1 MILHDIILLITNINL
16 LLIKK
21 KVINSLSM
29 NLSPL
34 KLTCK
39 YQLYV
44 LLNVLLTVLD
54 NNTLERLANL
64 LTSEVKYLRRLSY
77 RSSNSLRD
85 TC

>member
-1 MILHDIILLITNINL
+1 MILYDIILLITNINL

-54 NNTLERLANL
+54 NNALERLANL
-64 LTSEVKYLRRLSY
+64 LTCEVEYL
-77 RSSNSLRD
+77 
-85 TC
+85 

>member
-34 KLTCK
+34 KLTCI

-44 LLNVLLTVLD
+44 LLNVFLTVLD
-54 NNTLERLANL
+54 NNALERLANL
-64 LTSEVKYLRRLSY
+64 LTSEVEYL
-77 RSSNSLRD
+77 
-85 TC
+85 

>member
-1 MILHDIILLITNINL
+1 MILYDIILLITNINL

-54 NNTLERLANL
+54 NNALERLSNL
-64 LTSEVKYLRRLSY
+64 LTSEVEYL
-77 RSSNSLRD
+77 
-85 TC
+85 

>member
-34 KLTCK
+34 KLTCI
-39 YQLYV
+39 YQLSV
-44 LLNVLLTVLD
+44 LLNVFLTVLD
-54 NNTLERLANL
+54 NNALERLANL
-64 LTSEVKYLRRLSY
+64 LSCEVEYL
-77 RSSNSLRD
+77 
-85 TC
+85 

>member
-54 NNTLERLANL
+54 NNALERLANL
-64 LTSEVKYLRRLSY
+64 LTCEVEYL
-77 RSSNSLRD
+77 
-85 TC
+85 

>member
-34 KLTCK
+34 KLTCI

-54 NNTLERLANL
+54 NNALERLVNL
-64 LTSEVKYLRRLSY
+64 LTSEVEYL
-77 RSSNSLRD
+77 
-85 TC
+85 

>member
-34 KLTCK
+34 KLTCI
-39 YQLYV
+39 YQLSV
-44 LLNVLLTVLD
+44 LLNVFLTVLD
-54 NNTLERLANL
+54 NNALERLANL
-64 LTSEVKYLRRLSY
+64 LTSEVEYL
-77 RSSNSLRD
+77 
-85 TC
+85 

>member
-34 KLTCK
+34 KLTCI
-39 YQLYV
+39 YQLSV
-44 LLNVLLTVLD
+44 LLNVFLTVLD
-54 NNTLERLANL
+54 NNALERLANL
-64 LTSEVKYLRRLSY
+64 LTCEVEYL
-77 RSSNSLRD
+77 
-85 TC
+85 

>member
-34 KLTCK
+34 KLTCI

-44 LLNVLLTVLD
+44 LLNVFLTVLD
-54 NNTLERLANL
+54 NNALERLANL
-64 LTSEVKYLRRLSY
+64 LTCEVEYL
-77 RSSNSLRD
+77 
-85 TC
+85 

>member
-34 KLTCK
+34 ILTCI

-44 LLNVLLTVLD
+44 LLNVFLTVLD
-54 NNTLERLANL
+54 NNALERLANL
-64 LTSEVKYLRRLSY
+64 LTCEVEYL
-77 RSSNSLRD
+77 
-85 TC
+85 

>member
-54 NNTLERLANL
+54 NNALKRLANL
-64 LTSEVKYLRRLSY
+64 LTCEVEYL
-77 RSSNSLRD
+77 
-85 TC
+85 

>member
-34 KLTCK
+34 KLTCI

-54 NNTLERLANL
+54 NNALERLANL
-64 LTSEVKYLRRLSY
+64 LTCEVEYL
-77 RSSNSLRD
+77 
-85 TC
+85 

>member
-1 MILHDIILLITNINL
+1 MIFHDIILLITNINL

-21 KVINSLSM
+21 KVINSLYM

-34 KLTCK
+34 ILTCI

-54 NNTLERLANL
+54 NNALERLANL
-64 LTSEVKYLRRLSY
+64 LTCEVEYL
-77 RSSNSLRD
+77 
-85 TC
+85 